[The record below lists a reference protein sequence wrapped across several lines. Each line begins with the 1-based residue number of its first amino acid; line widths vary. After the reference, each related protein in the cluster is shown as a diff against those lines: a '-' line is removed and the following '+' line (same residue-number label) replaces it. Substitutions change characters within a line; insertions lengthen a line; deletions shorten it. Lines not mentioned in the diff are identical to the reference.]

1 MQLVQFNMVKGNE
14 GIRESIVPHLEV
26 QLSDC
31 LSVKVEDSEC
41 PYIHP
46 DSGTKLVSKHFS
58 ESLKQR
64 NAGLKEDYAV
74 SVWSLLFALWGD
86 HDELVDLEKNS
97 HYMVMCRRNL
107 LSEWLENT
115 LMGKDLLSKK
125 VSSHSYLDHMLEL
138 LSCHRV
144 NEACELAFNYDDA
157 NLALVLAQLSSGA
170 VFRLLMEEQL
180 YAWQQSK
187 SDKYIDL
194 ERLKMYMLAA
204 GVPMMQSSK
213 GAINLLEDNNWLT
226 VLAMQLWYFTAPT
239 STITDALN
247 AYNNAFQAEECYA
260 EPPKPSYKD
269 APTDTKKPVYDLRY
283 HVLQLYSK
291 RTHSLEETLN
301 PITHTADPMDFR
313 LT

>member
-1 MQLVQFNMVKGNE
+1 MRSPFIIISFALVTGPALPASMVFAPRLATDMSPNVMQLVQFNMVKGNE

-107 LSEWLENT
+107 LSEWLE
-115 LMGKDLLSKK
+115 
-125 VSSHSYLDHMLEL
+125 
-138 LSCHRV
+138 R
-144 NEACELAFNYDDA
+144 
-157 NLALVLAQLSSGA
+157 
-170 VFRLLMEEQL
+170 R
-180 YAWQQSK
+180 QQ
-187 SDKYIDL
+187 
-194 ERLKMYMLAA
+194 
-204 GVPMMQSSK
+204 
-213 GAINLLEDNNWLT
+213 
-226 VLAMQLWYFTAPT
+226 TAHWARP
-239 STITDALN
+239 
-247 AYNNAFQAEECYA
+247 
-260 EPPKPSYKD
+260 
-269 APTDTKKPVYDLRY
+269 
-283 HVLQLYSK
+283 
-291 RTHSLEETLN
+291 
-301 PITHTADPMDFR
+301 
-313 LT
+313 